1 MNIKMIKYI
10 IGKLMVVEALLM
22 ILPYICGLI
31 YKETTAKYFFNCI
44 YTFIYNWNVIII

>member
-31 YKETTAKYFFNCI
+31 YKRKQPQNIF
-44 YTFIYNWNVIII
+44 